1 MDQMIKN
8 REQMLANLTFVTSR
22 TFLRCGEFVRR
33 ESVKLQYNERLAM
46 KARLGRRQMYVKICT

>member
-1 MDQMIKN
+1 MIKN

-22 TFLRCGEFVRR
+22 TFLRCGEFV
-33 ESVKLQYNERLAM
+33 KLQYNERLAM